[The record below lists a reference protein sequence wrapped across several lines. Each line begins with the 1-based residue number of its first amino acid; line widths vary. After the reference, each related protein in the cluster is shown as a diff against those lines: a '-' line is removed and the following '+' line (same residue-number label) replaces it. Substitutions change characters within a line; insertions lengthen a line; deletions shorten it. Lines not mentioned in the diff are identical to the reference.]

1 MADSKLATKYG
12 PWALITG
19 ASSGLGTEFARQLAA
34 AGFNLALLAR
44 RRERLDELGA
54 KLAGD
59 HDVETRSLAVDLAQ
73 RDFMDTLR
81 PQIADI
87 EIGLLVNNAGFGQSG
102 PFLKDD
108 LETDLRMLDVNCR
121 APLMLT
127 HELGNAMRKR
137 GRGGVVMLASVAG
150 LMPNPYFSHYS
161 ATKAWDLYL
170 GEGMHMEL
178 AGRGVDVVCL
188 CPGPTRTEFFEG
200 VNVDESTLSPMLRR
214 FIMDADAVVAAG
226 LNGLGKRS
234 VVVPGWTN
242 KLMVAASRV
251 TPRALNA
258 RIAGNLMKSAFNK

>member
-1 MADSKLATKYG
+1 MADSKLVTKYG

-19 ASSGLGTEFARQLAA
+19 ASSGLGAEFARQLAA

-54 KLAGD
+54 KLADD
-59 HDVETRSLAVDLAQ
+59 HDIETRSLAVDLAQ
-73 RDFMDTLR
+73 RDFMETLR

-121 APLMLT
+121 APLILT
-127 HELGNAMRKR
+127 HELGNAMRAR
-137 GRGGVVMLASVAG
+137 GRGGIVMLASVAG

-170 GEGMHMEL
+170 GEGLHMEL
-178 AGRGVDVVCL
+178 AGSGVDVVCL
-188 CPGPTRTEFFEG
+188 CPGPTRTEFFDVVE
-200 VNVDESTLSPMLRR
+200 VEESKLPSSMQRL
-214 FIMDADAVVAAG
+214 IMDADDVVAAG

-242 KLMVAASRV
+242 KMLVGSSRLI
-251 TPRALNA
+251 PRGLNA
-258 RIAGNLMKSAFNK
+258 RIAGNLMKSAFKK

>member
-1 MADSKLATKYG
+1 MATSKLASKYG

-19 ASSGLGTEFARQLAA
+19 ASSGLGAEFARQLAA

-59 HDVETRSLAVDLAQ
+59 HDIETRSLAVDLAQ

-81 PQIADI
+81 PQIADL

-102 PFLKDD
+102 AFLDDD

-121 APLMLT
+121 APLILS
-127 HELGNAMRKR
+127 HELGNAMRAR
-137 GRGGVVMLASVAG
+137 GRGGIVMLASVAG

-170 GEGMHMEL
+170 GEGMHVEL
-178 AGRGVDVVCL
+178 AGSGVDVVSL
-188 CPGPTRTEFFEG
+188 CPGPTRTEFFDIVE
-200 VNVDESTLSPMLRR
+200 VDENRLPWAMRGL
-214 FIMDADAVVAAG
+214 IMDADDVVAAA
-226 LNGLGKRS
+226 LKGLGRQS
-234 VVVPGWTN
+234 VVVPGWSN
-242 KLMVAASRV
+242 KLMVGNSRLM
-251 TPRALNA
+251 PRILNA
-258 RIAGNLMKSAFNK
+258 RMVGRVMKMAAGK